1 MSERHG
7 PRSTVGE
14 TFELHWLATARP
26 NWAAPGQ
33 KGAIPPRSFALLGA

>member
-14 TFELHWLATARP
+14 AFELHWLATACASR
-26 NWAAPGQ
+26 AAPGQ
-33 KGAIPPRSFALLGA
+33 KGAIPPRSSALLGA